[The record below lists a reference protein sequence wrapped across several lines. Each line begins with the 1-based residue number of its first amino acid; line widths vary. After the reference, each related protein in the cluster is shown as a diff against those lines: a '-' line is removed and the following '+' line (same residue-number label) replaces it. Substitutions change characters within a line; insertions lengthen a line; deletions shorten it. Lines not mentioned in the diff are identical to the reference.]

1 MRMEGG
7 AERSALT
14 NRSTMATADEERR
27 RGPTVCVC
35 LSFHKR
41 EIRRSASNLV
51 QKFPLS
57 V

>member
-14 NRSTMATADEERR
+14 NRSTMATADEKR

-51 QKFPLS
+51 QKFPPS